1 MRKGEG
7 GGKEGVSEN
16 GMGRGN
22 GGDGERVSGGEA
34 AEGRC
39 GDTYFFV
46 KDFAVWY
53 LFFNNLCLYSVP

>member
-1 MRKGEG
+1 
-7 GGKEGVSEN
+7 
-16 GMGRGN
+16 MGRGN

-46 KDFAVWY
+46 KDFTVWY